1 MNNGG
6 RRKSLTSN
14 LLDVYFTNIEKEKN
28 GRKTIFTDLSISSC
42 LVTFAA
48 IKEKEIDH
56 KAVVT
61 SS

>member
-1 MNNGG
+1 MAGDE
-6 RRKSLTSN
+6 RA
-14 LLDVYFTNIEKEKN
+14 LLLICWIVYFTNIEKEKN

-48 IKEKEIDH
+48 INENEIDH

-61 SS
+61 FS